1 MQYDN
6 DAKQLKYEVLTKVAQ
21 YAYEGTLEENLD
33 KIPYEIIP
41 GPLPTFRCCIYRERE
56 IIRERLISARGRNLP
71 GQEDGDIVAV
81 LPAACEGCPI
91 NRFNVTDNCQHC
103 LAKKCQ
109 AACPF
114 GAISITPKGAY
125 IDPAKCKECGRCAAA
140 CPYNAISDTMRPCIR
155 ACPVKAITKDEYQR
169 AAIDYS
175 RCINCGACTKNCPF
189 GAVTDRSS
197 IVSVIE
203 DIKSGKPVYAVFAPA
218 IEGHFGSANVGM
230 LKLAIK
236 KLGFT
241 DVLEVSLGADAT
253 TCHEAQELKEALENK
268 RKMTTSCCPAFV
280 EMIEKHFPKLVPLI
294 SHTASP
300 MVLTARYIKAQ
311 HPDSKVVFIGPCVAK
326 KIEIQKVQDTA
337 DYVMTFEELQALF
350 NARKINVLEAA
361 ENEQDGS
368 RAGKGFAQ
376 SGGVSGAVVQALEE
390 ENFDLPFTC
399 VKCNGAAECKK
410 TLMILNAGR
419 LEEDFVEGMAC
430 EGGCVAGPGGVEE
443 MQKLLK
449 NRSRL
454 MAAADNRGIIEN
466 IRDIHDF
473 SKIKMDTNS
482 PE

>member
-1 MQYDN
+1 MRRRS
-6 DAKQLKYEVLTKVAQ
+6 LK
-21 YAYEGTLEENLD
+21 
-33 KIPYEIIP
+33 
-41 GPLPTFRCCIYRERE
+41 
-56 IIRERLISARGRNLP
+56 
-71 GQEDGDIVAV
+71 
-81 LPAACEGCPI
+81 
-91 NRFNVTDNCQHC
+91 
-103 LAKKCQ
+103 
-109 AACPF
+109 
-114 GAISITPKGAY
+114 
-125 IDPAKCKECGRCAAA
+125 
-140 CPYNAISDTMRPCIR
+140 
-155 ACPVKAITKDEYQR
+155 
-169 AAIDYS
+169 
-175 RCINCGACTKNCPF
+175 
-189 GAVTDRSS
+189 
-197 IVSVIE
+197 
-203 DIKSGKPVYAVFAPA
+203 
-218 IEGHFGSANVGM
+218 
-230 LKLAIK
+230 
-236 KLGFT
+236 
-241 DVLEVSLGADAT
+241 
-253 TCHEAQELKEALENK
+253 K
-268 RKMTTSCCPAFV
+268 RCPAFV

-300 MVLTARYIKAQ
+300 MVLTVRYIKAQ

-326 KIEIQKVQDTA
+326 KIEIQKAQDTA

-350 NARKINVLEAA
+350 NAKEINVLEEA

-390 ENFDLPFTC
+390 ESFDLPFSC